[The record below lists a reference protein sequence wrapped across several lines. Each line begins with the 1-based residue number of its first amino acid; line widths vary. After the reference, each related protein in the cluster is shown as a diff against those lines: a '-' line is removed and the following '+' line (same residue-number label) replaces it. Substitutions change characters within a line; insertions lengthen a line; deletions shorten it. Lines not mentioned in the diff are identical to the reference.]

1 MLFQLFILCILNYLE
16 LSSTLTII
24 ISWSLDIVFTLLF
37 YSDAYI
43 IRIFLGSMYS
53 VICLI
58 SDYIT
63 VFIPQTFC
71 DVDSLSILFG
81 GKLRVPFTMLYVALI
96 AVLVFLS
103 SNVFDKKIQLSTVQK
118 IAYFLVSVGGITIGH
133 YMMLVT
139 LEAEEKIYNSIFVFK
154 LTMINL
160 GFLLLFIFLLLN
172 IYQLGYSK
180 AMNTEL
186 LEQQKQY
193 ELEEQNYKI
202 LLHTTES
209 LREIKHDINIHL
221 DMIQSLLASENLD
234 ELKTYV
240 ESYHHALSQTH
251 YLLTTGN
258 TAIDCILSIK
268 IREAK
273 RLNIKTDYAILTPS
287 NFPLDA
293 LSLSSLLGNMWNNAL
308 EACQRLQDAQ
318 PNILPYIR
326 FYIKPFHQMI
336 IIHMENN
343 YDKIIKRND
352 SYLSIKRGNFQGI
365 GLKRIANIVANADGI
380 LQINSQN
387 NVFTVHI
394 LIPQEDKNETNNFD
408 S

>member
-1 MLFQLFILCILNYLE
+1 MQLTSILWEYFINFLEVLLFYFFVNTKLHLKEYSKNIRIKQYLFLLFQLFILCILNYLE

-160 GFLLLFIFLLLN
+160 CFLLLFIFLLLN

-240 ESYHHALSQTH
+240 ESYHHALFKDLRKKVLKACPFSG
-251 YLLTTGN
+251 Y
-258 TAIDCILSIK
+258 
-268 IREAK
+268 
-273 RLNIKTDYAILTPS
+273 DYAIIL
-287 NFPLDA
+287 NIFF
-293 LSLSSLLGNMWNNAL
+293 
-308 EACQRLQDAQ
+308 AC
-318 PNILPYIR
+318 
-326 FYIKPFHQMI
+326 
-336 IIHMENN
+336 
-343 YDKIIKRND
+343 
-352 SYLSIKRGNFQGI
+352 
-365 GLKRIANIVANADGI
+365 
-380 LQINSQN
+380 
-387 NVFTVHI
+387 
-394 LIPQEDKNETNNFD
+394 LIPNQKFSFFTKKGKYYPHIPIG
-408 S
+408 